1 MEKETV
7 EQVMTG
13 EAPVQEI
20 TNKQIYD
27 KTKEGVQRV
36 TRVETRL
43 MSLATKMGFDLKD
56 HEDIRVDVEYAEVHI
71 ATLDV
76 AYTSVINAAR
86 KAGMHGRKIGVWY
99 EKMLIAEMRV

>member
-1 MEKETV
+1 MDDLEST
-7 EQVMTG
+7 
-13 EAPVQEI
+13 APPKEI

-43 MSLATKMGFDLKD
+43 MSLASKMGFDLKD
-56 HEDIRVDVEYAEVHI
+56 HEDIQVFTQLGEVHI
-71 ATLDV
+71 TTLDV

-86 KAGMHGRKIGVWY
+86 RAGLHGRKISVFH
-99 EKMLIAEMRV
+99 EHELIAEMRV